1 MSEEAP
7 VEGPAIKIISEMV
20 SKTIGKMKPGKPAGR
35 SRIITEMIKAPGD
48 VVIVWQQFST
58 I

>member
-20 SKTIGKMKPGKPAGR
+20 SKTIGKMKPGKPAGH

-48 VVIVWQQFST
+48 VVIV
-58 I
+58 